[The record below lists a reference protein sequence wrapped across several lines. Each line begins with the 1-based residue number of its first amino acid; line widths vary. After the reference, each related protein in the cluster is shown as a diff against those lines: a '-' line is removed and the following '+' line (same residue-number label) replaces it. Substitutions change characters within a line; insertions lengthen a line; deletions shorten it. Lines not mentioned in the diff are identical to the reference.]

1 MMSES
6 QSLRRAALM
15 VFASSAAIL
24 LGAFAFQY
32 IGGLQPCILC
42 WWQRYPYM
50 ATIVLALFAVAVAP
64 TRPKLARVVLGLSAV
79 AFLVGAGI
87 AAFHVGVEQH
97 WWAGTAECGA
107 NFGPAGSVE
116 ELRRRLLAQNV
127 VRCDDIAWSL
137 FGISMAG
144 YNFLLSLA
152 LAVFA
157 VQAVRSDAR
166 LIAR

>member
-1 MMSES
+1 M
-6 QSLRRAALM
+6 
-15 VFASSAAIL
+15 
-24 LGAFAFQY
+24 
-32 IGGLQPCILC
+32 
-42 WWQRYPYM
+42 
-50 ATIVLALFAVAVAP
+50 
-64 TRPKLARVVLGLSAV
+64 
-79 AFLVGAGI
+79 AFLVGAGL

-116 ELRRRLLAQNV
+116 ELRRRLLAQAV
-127 VRCDDIAWSL
+127 VRCDEVAWSL

-157 VQAVRSDAR
+157 VRAVRSDAR

>member
-1 MMSES
+1 MTSES
-6 QSLRRAALM
+6 ISLRMAALM
-15 VFASSAAIL
+15 VLASSAAIL

-50 ATIVLALFAVAVAP
+50 AAIVLSLVAAAIAP
-64 TRPKLARVVLGLSAV
+64 TRPPLARALLGLSAV

-87 AAFHVGVEQH
+87 AVFHVGVEQH

-107 NFGPAGSVE
+107 NFGPAGSVD

-157 VQAVRSDAR
+157 VRAVAR
-166 LIAR
+166 QTAR

>member
-1 MMSES
+1 MSDS
-6 QSLRRAALM
+6 LSLRMAALM
-15 VFASSAAIL
+15 VFTASAAIL

-32 IGGLQPCILC
+32 VGGLQPCILC

-50 ATIVLALFAVAVAP
+50 ATIVLSLAAMAIAP
-64 TRPKLARVVLGLSAV
+64 THPPLARALLGLSAV
-79 AFLVGAGI
+79 VFLVGAGI

-107 NFGPAGSVE
+107 NFGPAGSVD

-144 YNFLLSLA
+144 YNFLMSLA
-152 LAVFA
+152 LTVFA
-157 VQAVRSDAR
+157 VRAVQSDAR